1 MRKFFVLLIVSVL
14 FTPLYAANLGPGGIE
29 VNPAEIIRTG
39 KLLPGRSLSRN
50 VTKDFLTQIER
61 SAKKVASLPSHS
73 LTKGHPFPSTFQ
85 IQHTNNPLARAACGS
100 VIGFKNNQG
109 EPRPLVTVGGHV
121 ARDISK
127 RNRLP
132 YIRVQTEAGPIFI
145 PIKKFFYGN
154 PGGFDL
160 AFADVPK
167 ELWPY
172 ITILEPAEN
181 TPVAG
186 ETVTF
191 QGFLEEGNQ
200 PFTLQEQPVLF
211 STLFTALIKKTNEE
225 DMMGTCG
232 TPGFTNGKVSMIYI
246 GYDDIENLPPQAWLT
261 NLPEETQRSISQV
274 HYAVPID
281 AVNLMAQSILETE
294 STSQSAVM
302 MKLLGRPVALL
313 HPNESIVS
321 VEQFRNGQSISKIAP
336 VERLR
341 TRKNIPEDDINLYA
355 PIDPGQL
362 ELFFELEEGDIL
374 RVSLDAFTI
383 EHPRPSVSIIYEVDV
398 STGQVAAEEP
408 K

>member
-1 MRKFFVLLIVSVL
+1 M
-14 FTPLYAANLGPGGIE
+14 PL
-29 VNPAEIIRTG
+29 
-39 KLLPGRSLSRN
+39 
-50 VTKDFLTQIER
+50 
-61 SAKKVASLPSHS
+61 
-73 LTKGHPFPSTFQ
+73 
-85 IQHTNNPLARAACGS
+85 
-100 VIGFKNNQG
+100 
-109 EPRPLVTVGGHV
+109 
-121 ARDISK
+121 
-127 RNRLP
+127 
-132 YIRVQTEAGPIFI
+132 
-145 PIKKFFYGN
+145 
-154 PGGFDL
+154 
-160 AFADVPK
+160 
-167 ELWPY
+167 
-172 ITILEPAEN
+172 
-181 TPVAG
+181 
-186 ETVTF
+186 
-191 QGFLEEGNQ
+191 
-200 PFTLQEQPVLF
+200 
-211 STLFTALIKKTNEE
+211 

-246 GYDDIENLPPQAWLT
+246 GYDDIKNLPPQTWLK
-261 NLPEETQRSISQV
+261 NLPEETQRSVSQV

-383 EHPRPSVSIIYEVDV
+383 EHPRPSVSLVYEINV
-398 STGQVAAEEP
+398 STGEVHTKELKEGN
-408 K
+408 